1 MTSRKVIITGGSRS
15 IGAECVRAFAK
26 SGDKVVFI
34 YKNSDDAAAALSMET
49 SATSIKADISVRKEA
64 FEAIETAK
72 EMLGGVDVLVNNAG
86 VSHIG
91 LFSDMSE
98 EEYRFIMGTNFD
110 AAIYCAQAVISDM
123 IRQKSGKIINISSM
137 WGEVGASCEVVYSA
151 SKAALIGFT
160 KALAKEL
167 GPSNINVNCI
177 TPGVIDT
184 QMNKDLDNE
193 ILRQLSDETPLSRLG
208 KPAEIAD
215 AVMFLASDAS
225 SFITGQIIGVN
236 GGIVM

>member
-1 MTSRKVIITGGSRS
+1 MANRKVIITGGSRS
-15 IGAECVRAFAK
+15 IGAECVRAFVRA
-26 SGDKVVFI
+26 GDKVVFI
-34 YKNSDDAAAALSMET
+34 YKNSDDAAETLSKES
-49 SATSIKADISVRKEA
+49 SAIRLKADLSVRKEA
-64 FEAIETAK
+64 LEAIEKAK

-91 LFSDMSE
+91 LFSDITE
-98 EEYRFIMGTNFD
+98 EEYRFIMGTNLD
-110 AAIYCAQAVISDM
+110 AAVYCTQAVLSDM

-167 GPSNINVNCI
+167 GPSYINVNCI

-184 QMNKDLDNE
+184 QMNKGLDKE
-193 ILRQLSDETPLSRLG
+193 ILKQLCDETPLSRLG
-208 KPAEIAD
+208 KPSEVAD
-215 AVMFLASDAS
+215 AVIFLASDAA